1 MVRTFI
7 AVFTAFILLASCN
20 SFADN
25 LKYSKQDIRELSE
38 LFLKA
43 TDIKNPVFADV
54 DNDGDFDILKFTKA
68 GFVEFHKN
76 TASNSDPIFILADKK
91 FDDYEVHSIFGTG
104 LPFPVFMADSDGDGD
119 KDLFA
124 ITGKVTAAGSN
135 VEIVENSFEVT
146 QYMLI
151 TIILILGIIALLIY
165 IL

>member
-1 MVRTFI
+1 MMKTLFGVW
-7 AVFTAFILLASCN
+7 TALILLTSVI

-25 LKYSKQDIRELSE
+25 LKYSKQDIKTLSIN
-38 LFLKA
+38 FLKA
-43 TDIKNPVFADV
+43 TEIENPVFADV

-76 TASNSDPIFILADKK
+76 TGSNSDPIFILADKK

-124 ITGKVTAAGSN
+124 VTGKVTAAGSN

>member
-1 MVRTFI
+1 MKTLIVI
-7 AVFTAFILLASCN
+7 CTAIILITSGS

-25 LKYSKQDIRELSE
+25 LKYSKQDIRTLSKQ
-38 LFLKA
+38 FLKA

-76 TASNSDPIFILADKK
+76 TGSNSDPVFILENKK
-91 FDDYEVHSIFGTG
+91 FDDYEVNSLFGAG

-119 KDLFA
+119 EDLFA

-135 VEIVENSFEVT
+135 VEIVENTFEVS
-146 QYMLI
+146 QYLLI
-151 TIILILGIIALLIY
+151 TIILVLGIIALLIF